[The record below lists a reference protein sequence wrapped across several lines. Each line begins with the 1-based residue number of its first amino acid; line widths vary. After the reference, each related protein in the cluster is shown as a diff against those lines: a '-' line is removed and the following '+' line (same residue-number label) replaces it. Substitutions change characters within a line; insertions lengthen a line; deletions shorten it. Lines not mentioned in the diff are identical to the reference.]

1 MKLTSFFTPLTILN
15 MLTTT
20 VGVVVPMPVSAA
32 PFTSDKPTITRDGII
47 LEKLAVIQFYEESEC
62 TLPLPHR
69 FPLTSLDTC
78 YPVLGKTLEVL
89 ETSEE
94 LKYNS
99 CKRMIHFGFSS
110 HRGDTRTR
118 GCSRKGRKNN
128 TGANIV

>member
-1 MKLTSFFTPLTILN
+1 MKFKSFFNPLTILN

-20 VGVVVPMPVSAA
+20 IGVVLPMPVSTG
-32 PFTSDKPTITRDGII
+32 PFTNDKPTITRDGTI
-47 LEKLAVIQFYEESEC
+47 LEKLAVIQFYQESEC

-69 FPLTSLDTC
+69 FPITSPDTC

-99 CKRMIHFGFSS
+99 CKREIYFGFSS
-110 HRGDTRTR
+110 QRGGTPTR
-118 GCSRKGRKNN
+118 SR
-128 TGANIV
+128 